1 MSSPPYLTSHCLVTS
16 NDFPSHRFLSYYFP
30 HINSNLG
37 WGAGSVSRWFFEKV
51 GSWRHLRKHGLK
63 VRLVWRNNSE
73 FWCFPNMR
81 TQKKSLLRESF
92 WVWSTRVWQLGC
104 GHFQQ
109 EPNMRWLRWIAQGAT
124 WHLQCRH
131 SCGGRNA
138 CSRKKNRA
146 FGRSSCWCTWQ
157 RNARLKI
164 IELWWCLNHQ
174 RKLGSNLLSYGQIH

>member
-30 HINSNLG
+30 HINSKLG
-37 WGAGSVSRWFFEKV
+37 WGAGNVSRWFFEKV

-63 VRLVWRNNSE
+63 VSLVLRNNNE
-73 FWCFPNMR
+73 FWCFLNMR
-81 TQKKSLLRESF
+81 TQKKSLLRESI
-92 WVWSTRVWQLGC
+92 WVWSTRVWQDLAVDTFNRSLTWGGC
-104 GHFQQ
+104 AGLHKG
-109 EPNMRWLRWIAQGAT
+109 EHGIY
-124 WHLQCRH
+124 RH

-164 IELWWCLNHQ
+164 LELWWCLNHQ
-174 RKLGSNLLSYGQIH
+174 RKLGSNRLSYGQIH